1 MSDLTAEPRSQVV
14 YRHTREALRKTS
26 MTPNVLADAIAEQ
39 YQARVAPVERTLQFH
54 VGTTADSI
62 TKAQKANLQIF
73 SRFYDGT
80 VRLPVDLEEA
90 WVAALPGQHR
100 IDCERELAQRYGF
113 LGARAPLS
121 AEAGQMLS
129 VAGVS
134 IEFGQ
139 LLEHLAPVVDGQV
152 HSVQDVAEL
161 ERAIKEGRDLL
172 AVVATLVAT
181 LEQRRAQPD
190 CNVVALGRSRAR

>member
-1 MSDLTAEPRSQVV
+1 MIRDAAEPRSQVV
-14 YRHTREALRKTS
+14 FRHTREALRKTS
-26 MTPNVLADAIAEQ
+26 IKPNVLADAIADAYE
-39 YQARVAPVERTLQFH
+39 ARVALNERTVEFH
-54 VGTTADSI
+54 KGTTVDSI
-62 TKAQKANLQIF
+62 AKAQKANLQIF
-73 SRFYDGT
+73 TRFYDGT

-113 LGARAPLS
+113 LGARAPVS
-121 AEAGQMLS
+121 TESGQMLC

-152 HSVQDVAEL
+152 QSAQDVVEL

-172 AVVATLVAT
+172 ASVASLVAT

-190 CNVVALGRSRAR
+190 CNVIGIGRGRAR